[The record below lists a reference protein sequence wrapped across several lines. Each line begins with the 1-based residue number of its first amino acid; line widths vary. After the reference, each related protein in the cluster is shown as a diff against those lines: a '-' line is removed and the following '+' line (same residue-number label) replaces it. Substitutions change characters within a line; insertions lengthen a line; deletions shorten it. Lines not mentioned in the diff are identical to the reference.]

1 MQRFYLMRMEALAGP
16 NPNRLAKRD
25 LPRLPHPPQFSPL
38 ILTIIPLILM
48 ILTVGQVPRQPRV
61 PLILISHLAGWPVTL
76 N

>member
-38 ILTIIPLILM
+38 ILTGCFLEDSLDSEQC
-48 ILTVGQVPRQPRV
+48 LT
-61 PLILISHLAGWPVTL
+61 AL
-76 N
+76 NPAA

>member
-38 ILTIIPLILM
+38 ILTHSEHVKLHLLYTPASLCLSIKSQIRAVAM
-48 ILTVGQVPRQPRV
+48 IVLV
-61 PLILISHLAGWPVTL
+61 
-76 N
+76 